1 MMQYEPSP
9 YTALSICMFAI
20 AHHFNVAVNAI
31 EHPGML
37 NIKETKSGR
46 FLICIPAE
54 HADHVSVVH
63 GSVVCTYNSDTGLWQ
78 VKLPNHEVL
87 VIRNDGDHFTV
98 IGDEQ

>member
-9 YTALSICMFAI
+9 YTALSIYMFAV

-37 NIKETKSGR
+37 NIKETKPGR
-46 FLICIPAE
+46 FLIRIPTE
-54 HADHVSVVH
+54 HTDHVPVVH
-63 GSVVCTYNSDTGLWQ
+63 GSVVCTYQPDTELWQ
-78 VKLPNHEVL
+78 VKLPSHEVL

-98 IGDEQ
+98 VG